1 MALRKTC
8 DGMAT
13 SPSTVSFVLD
23 QMRGAGMVRAR
34 KMFGEHA
41 IYCDDRLIGLVC
53 DDQLFIKPTDAA
65 TELEPD
71 LEHVPPYQG
80 AKPSMLVPPDLL
92 EDAQRLAALV
102 KATAN
107 ALPVPK
113 PRRAKTKNK
122 VA

>member
-1 MALRKTC
+1 
-8 DGMAT
+8 
-13 SPSTVSFVLD
+13 
-23 QMRGAGMVRAR
+23 MVRAR